1 MLKISGCLG
10 EYFQFPLGYQ
20 NLSSYIFL
28 AYDIHI
34 FVHKS
39 AKDVKKTELS
49 MVRLGLA
56 TPGLQKTEFLHNFQ
70 SLRSTLNLFPP
81 NFLATPYSRKTWEG
95 VLDSPPGMGRVKNLH
110 NLFRK
115 RNGISISYLELNFQR
130 TRGKK

>member
-28 AYDIHI
+28 AYNIHI

-39 AKDVKKTELS
+39 AKDVKKTELP

-70 SLRSTLNLFPP
+70 SLCSTLNLFPP
-81 NFLATPYSRKTWEG
+81 YFWLHLIQEKHLKGCLT
-95 VLDSPPGMGRVKNLH
+95 PPGMRRVKNLH

>member
-1 MLKISGCLG
+1 MLKMSGCLR
-10 EYFQFPLGYQ
+10 EYFLYQ

-28 AYDIHI
+28 AYN
-34 FVHKS
+34 VHKS
-39 AKDVKKTELS
+39 AKDVKKTELP
-49 MVRLGLA
+49 MVRLGFA

-81 NFLATPYSRKTWEG
+81 YFLATPCSRKTRRG
-95 VLDSPPGMGRVKNLH
+95 YLTLPPGMGRVKNLH